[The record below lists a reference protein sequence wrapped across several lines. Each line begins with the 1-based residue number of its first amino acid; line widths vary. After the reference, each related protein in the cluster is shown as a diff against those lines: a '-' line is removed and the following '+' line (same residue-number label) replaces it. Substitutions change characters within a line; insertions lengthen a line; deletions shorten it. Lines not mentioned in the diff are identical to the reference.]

1 MYPARILSN
10 NQVTLTAMSQS
21 TKQDLSAKQG
31 ITDCTALQ
39 LFGLKYLHVVF
50 ETEQCN
56 GEVLQVTH
64 LNKTSAV
71 LLSKY

>member
-1 MYPARILSN
+1 MHPARILSK
-10 NQVTLTAMSQS
+10 NQVTLTATSQS
-21 TKQDLSAKQG
+21 TTQDLAAKQG

-39 LFGLKYLHVVF
+39 LFGLKYSHKVF
-50 ETEQCN
+50 GTEQCN